1 MVVADAQRPLG
12 IGGAEVPGLVA
23 LGLGRFRIEGIGRH
37 AGEASDAG
45 RLVANGV
52 VEEAACEVG
61 TVDGSQ
67 DIERVGGIGRCIE
80 CTVKIA
86 LEPVMAEIHRLASE
100 LQTPQP
106 ARPQDPQRNC
116 DRPRMCRYRQRN
128 PIPADSKR
136 LAAAQIFLAIEVP
149 EAGVVGEP
157 RGAALCAT
165 AVERD
170 MVHPQFD
177 LASQG
182 DGVLREKCRSCD
194 EQAQAQRS

>member
-1 MVVADAQRPLG
+1 M
-12 IGGAEVPGLVA
+12 GAEVPGLVA

-100 LQTPQP
+100 LQTPQLRVP
-106 ARPQDPQRNC
+106 KTHKEIATGPECAGIGSEIPFQ
-116 DRPRMCRYRQRN
+116 
-128 PIPADSKR
+128 PIVSA